1 MARPLSAR
9 TLVAWAP
16 LGLRCLLP
24 ALFSACALVGLGS
37 FVHRGLLGPVASR
50 RQMQGGLSRRI
61 GAGGCAQ
68 PGAGG
73 CAQRSWE
80 VWGAPAPR
88 SGACARSGPGPLR
101 LCAADGESG
110 AASVQV
116 FWHPA
121 LKIGGRAANQQACLR
136 WRVRG
141 LTANQPHGMVRS
153 KILAYLQSISDLI
166 TCLPAGL

>member
-61 GAGGCAQ
+61 GAGS
-68 PGAGG
+68 

-80 VWGAPAPR
+80 FWGAPAPR

-101 LCAADGESG
+101 LSAADGESW